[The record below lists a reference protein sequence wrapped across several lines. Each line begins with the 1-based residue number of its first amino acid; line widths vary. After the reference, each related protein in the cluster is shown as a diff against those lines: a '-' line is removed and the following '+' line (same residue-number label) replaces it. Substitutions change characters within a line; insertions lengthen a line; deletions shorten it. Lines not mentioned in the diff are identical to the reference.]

1 MKAAFDVLRDR
12 PRIAI
17 TVTRDSVCAG
27 DDCDAPHGKLLE
39 EYSLL
44 DAAAFAKAVSYGYL
58 PSVAGIGHTW
68 TCLLNDVRIAEI
80 SNSGIQPLVRAT
92 PFSDS
97 NRVHFV
103 YHSATY

>member
-12 PRIAI
+12 IRIPV

-27 DDCDAPHGKLLE
+27 DDGDAPHEKVLDQ
-39 EYSLL
+39 YSFL
-44 DAAAFAKAVSYGYL
+44 DPAAFAQAVSHGYL

-80 SNSGIQPLVRAT
+80 GNSGIKPLVSTT
-92 PFSDS
+92 PFADS

>member
-12 PRIAI
+12 PRVPV

-27 DDCDAPHGKLLE
+27 DDCDAPHETLRE
-39 EYSLL
+39 EYSFL
-44 DAAAFAKAVSYGYL
+44 DPTAFARAISHSYL
-58 PSVAGIGHTW
+58 PSVAGVGHTW
-68 TCLLNDVRIAEI
+68 TCLLNDIRIAEI
-80 SNSGIQPLVRAT
+80 STSHIQSLISVT
-92 PFSDS
+92 PFAAS